1 MNETDKTK
9 KSNKS
14 SEILKLNF
22 EDVLIGL
29 RKLGWISVVLALIFG
44 IVAYTYKQA
53 TYVPRYTS
61 EATFSINTQ
70 NNTSSIGGVS
80 VYSFYYDSATA
91 TQLAKTFPYIL
102 SSNLLRD
109 AICEDLGV
117 DIPGAT
123 LSADNVSG
131 TNMFTITSTSTDPQR
146 AYDVLVSAMDNYPS
160 IAKYAVG
167 NIKFEIITAPV
178 VPVEPMNTTAHV
190 SFVIKAMLIGVVI
203 GLAIIVIYVYG
214 RNTMRNKEDIKKTLG
229 TEALGSIPHI
239 SFKKY
244 SKEID
249 KAILWTNQN
258 VDKAFY
264 ESVRVL
270 RNVFK
275 NSLKEGEK
283 VIIGTST
290 APSEGKTTVVT
301 NLALSLCEQG
311 KKVLLVDGDLRHP
324 SVAPLLGVD
333 IEKLDYEIVREKYKI
348 AYLKEFNIY
357 FMVFNTSYGS
367 RFKYLNSTYIKSVFD
382 EVRDD
387 FDLILVD
394 TPPCGLV
401 SDALFFA
408 QAADAAYYVILQ
420 DAVRV
425 SKIQSGFSNLLS
437 TDIRILGCILNGA
450 QASHA
455 GHGYGYRYY
464 GYGYGYKTYHN
475 YNYGSKYYGK
485 YGSYGKYGGYGYS
498 SGYGYGYGGNG
509 YGYGSGYGYGLKHKL
524 EKYRHHH
531 KHKHHSDKK
540 SKSEKE

>member
-1 MNETDKTK
+1 MNETDKKTK
-9 KSNKS
+9 STKT
-14 SEILKLNF
+14 SETLKLNV
-22 EDVLIGL
+22 EDIAIAI
-29 RKLGWISVVLALIFG
+29 RKLGWIAIVLAVVFG
-44 IVAYTYKQA
+44 LVTFAYKHA
-53 TYVPRYTS
+53 KYVPVYTA
-61 EATFSINTQ
+61 EATFTVSVQ
-70 NNTSSIGGVS
+70 NSSSIGGIS

-91 TQLAKTFPYIL
+91 NQLSKTFPYIL
-102 SSNLLRD
+102 KSNLLYD
-109 AICEDLGV
+109 AVCEDLGTTV
-117 DIPGAT
+117 VGAS
-123 LSADNVSG
+123 LSAENVSG
-131 TNMFTITSTSTDPQR
+131 SNMFTIRSSSTNPQR
-146 AYDVLVSAMDNYPS
+146 AYDALVSAVDNYPS

-167 NIKFEIITAPV
+167 NIKFETITAPS
-178 VPVEPMNTTAHV
+178 VPTEPSNSTAYIK
-190 SFVIKAMLIGVVI
+190 SVIKAMLVGVAL
-203 GLAIIVIYVYG
+203 GLAIIIVYVYS
-214 RNTMRNKEDIKKTLG
+214 RNTLRNKEDIKKTLG
-229 TEALGSIPHI
+229 SEALGTIPYI

-249 KAILWTNQN
+249 KSILWTNPN

-275 NSLKEGEK
+275 NSLKPGEK
-283 VIIGTST
+283 IIMGTST

-324 SVAPLLGVD
+324 SVSPLLGID
-333 IEKLDYEIVREKYKI
+333 PDNLEYETVTDHYKI

-367 RFKYLNSTYIKSVFD
+367 KFKYVNSSYIKNVF
-382 EVRDD
+382 EAVRDD

-425 SKIQSGFSNLLS
+425 SKIQSGFNNLLS

-455 GHGYGYRYY
+455 GYGYGYRYY

-475 YNYGSKYYGK
+475 YHYGSKHYGK
-485 YGSYGKYGGYGYS
+485 YGNYS
-498 SGYGYGYGGNG
+498 FGSGYGYGYGYGTG
-509 YGYGSGYGYGLKHKL
+509 YGYGKKKKKTKHHYGIGKG
-524 EKYRHHH
+524 H
-531 KHKHHSDKK
+531 KHE
-540 SKSEKE
+540 EK